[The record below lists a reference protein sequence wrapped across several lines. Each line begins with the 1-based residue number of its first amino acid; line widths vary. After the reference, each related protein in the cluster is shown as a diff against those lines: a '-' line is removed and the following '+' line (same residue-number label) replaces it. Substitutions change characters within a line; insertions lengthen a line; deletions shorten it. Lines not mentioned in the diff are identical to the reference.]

1 MKKIF
6 LALLLFVIS
15 NSVALQASDSPSQD
29 DAKVTVGVISP
40 LIIDVMCP
48 YCEADLPDII
58 IGTTITVPKPINT
71 SAGYNVNYHMI
82 AFRITGQPGEE
93 INVITDGP
101 TYINRKVTMTGR
113 WGSFANGSVID
124 DNAGGAWETNNVP
137 EALGTASSDH
147 PGIAYYNYIVDQ
159 LSAANDATGG
169 VVASFT
175 LNISAEYK
183 QL

>member
-6 LALLLFVIS
+6 LVLFLLVIGKC
-15 NSVALQASDSPSQD
+15 VALQASDSPSQD

-48 YCEADLPDII
+48 YCEANLPDII
-58 IGTTITVPKPINT
+58 IGTTITVPKPIST
-71 SAGYNVNYHMI
+71 KAGYNVDYHMI
-82 AFRITGQPGEE
+82 AFKITGQPGED
-93 INVITDGP
+93 INVDTDGP
-101 TYINRKVTMTGR
+101 TYVNNKVTMTGR

-124 DNAGGAWETNNVP
+124 DYTGGAWETNNVP
-137 EALGTASSDH
+137 ETLGAASSDH
-147 PGIAYYNYIVDQ
+147 PGIAYYNFIVDQ